1 MTTVAELLDV
11 EGAAPRR
18 ALVSRVGP
26 LLAGSSAAVLVG
38 PSLAAQVVD
47 AIASL
52 LRVPVGGLAL
62 GAWNRYRTVAA
73 ACRETA
79 GRTDARKVI
88 SLHEHTVSITQSPT
102 VEVDVG
108 GTSHR
113 LLELTLAVT
122 LRFTTAELVVSAG
135 RVEEVR
141 PGPAVGS
148 ATLSA
153 GGVEL
158 ARRDSAAVTLPRS
171 VHLAVGGASAR
182 VPQAS

>member
-1 MTTVAELLDV
+1 MTTVAELLGV

-18 ALVSRVGP
+18 ALISRVGP
-26 LLAGSSAAVLVG
+26 VLAGSPAAVLVG

-47 AIASL
+47 AISSL
-52 LRVPVGGLAL
+52 VRVPVGSLAL
-62 GAWNRYRTVAA
+62 GAWNRYRTVAD

-79 GRTDARKVI
+79 GRPEARKVI
-88 SLHEHTVSITQSPT
+88 SLYEHTMSITQNPT

-108 GTSHR
+108 GASHR
-113 LLELTLAVT
+113 LLSLTLAVT
-122 LRFTTAELVVSAG
+122 LRFTAAELVVRGG

-158 ARRDSAAVTLPRS
+158 ARRESATVTLPRS
-171 VHLAVGGASAR
+171 IHWASGAASTH
-182 VPQAS
+182 VPQPS